1 MLATVLAN
9 GTMDEN
15 WALFAARIS
24 GRVPTENE
32 ARLLEASRRLWPAA
46 LGIAANRAA
55 EIPGLPS
62 DPKSIAAEIWEEALF
77 STLRTMDK
85 LGTAKIADLDSYLFA
100 IFSYRLNRY
109 LARERKRQA
118 IIDRFSRHD
127 DLNGLNGPR
136 DESSVEKIE
145 SGILLQEALAL
156 AEDWFRAMAWCYC
169 HDFSWEQIGILFG
182 LTSEQARK
190 RFEYGIRKLRKW
202 FRKPPEG
209 GPEPT

>member
-46 LGIAANRAA
+46 LGIATNRAA

-127 DLNGLNGPR
+127 DLNGLNGQKTSRRSKKSNPEFFFKRRWPWPR
-136 DESSVEKIE
+136 TGSVLWRGAIVMTFHGSK
-145 SGILLQEALAL
+145 SVSYLG
-156 AEDWFRAMAWCYC
+156 
-169 HDFSWEQIGILFG
+169 
-182 LTSEQARK
+182 
-190 RFEYGIRKLRKW
+190 
-202 FRKPPEG
+202 
-209 GPEPT
+209 